1 MAEKKGDCNLRYF
14 HSRMNW
20 RRKWNALNGLLVDG
34 RWVDDPIVVKKHV
47 KDFFVK
53 RFANVE
59 ESRARFNRVPF
70 NEISVQDNVLLVFP
84 FGEKEVSKVV

>member
-1 MAEKKGDCNLRYF
+1 M
-14 HSRMNW
+14 
-20 RRKWNALNGLLVDG
+20 
-34 RWVDDPIVVKKHV
+34 DDPIVVKKHV